1 MITKIKEKTDDFR
14 FHGGKTVNLKTTRA
28 FLLVILAG
36 CWMGSNERAIAQLL
50 SPVEPETEVSVKEQ
64 IAAVYA
70 LTQSAQRATDYT
82 EIDQQCRS
90 ILKLDLDDKER
101 QYVNSLASWAL
112 CRRGFSRFDLAE
124 SFLAAGNQGQ
134 SEIVLEQAKTDFDQ
148 SAARDASRWRAYLGR
163 GMVMVRNGKLEEARA
178 DFEQVTEQKPDHL
191 AGWFNLAEVQC
202 ALSNYPSAVECYSR
216 VIESDPADAQA
227 YTGRGHCWYT
237 TGDYQA
243 ALADYRLARQLAPMN
258 QVAKLNC
265 GDAQQKLGNW
275 QAAYDCYLQ
284 ATKVDPLPAAYRQA
298 AGLLTSCPDP
308 KFDRPGE
315 AVELIEKAIAMEGE
329 TLENLAKLAEAQE
342 ASGESDLASTTR
354 QKIADRR
361 GKATGEPPRV
371 ADSIGN
377 EIK

>member
-1 MITKIKEKTDDFR
+1 
-14 FHGGKTVNLKTTRA
+14 
-28 FLLVILAG
+28 
-36 CWMGSNERAIAQLL
+36 
-50 SPVEPETEVSVKEQ
+50 
-64 IAAVYA
+64 
-70 LTQSAQRATDYT
+70 
-82 EIDQQCRS
+82 
-90 ILKLDLDDKER
+90 
-101 QYVNSLASWAL
+101 
-112 CRRGFSRFDLAE
+112 
-124 SFLAAGNQGQ
+124 
-134 SEIVLEQAKTDFDQ
+134 
-148 SAARDASRWRAYLGR
+148 
-163 GMVMVRNGKLEEARA
+163 MVRNGKLEEARA